1 MCGVPQAQLALT
13 AISAVGQVQE
23 YREQKALAASKRA
36 ANDRTRENA
45 QVAYMRDINK
55 IDQEK
60 VQADQEKA
68 VAEFKTKQE
77 SKKKLAQALNLN
89 AGNAVAIVQDIGSLY
104 NDEYTEINRDYKG
117 DMITL
122 AAQTTDA
129 YANMSKVYNSLQPV
143 VEPSRTGLL
152 LGLATTGA
160 QGYINYDT
168 ADDCLR
174 DLINYAARCIVWM
187 ERNYAGNKRID
198 NA

>member
-1 MCGVPQAQLALT
+1 MCSIQAAMAGVQ
-13 AISAVGQVQE
+13 IVGKVQE

-77 SKKKLAQALNLN
+77 SKKKLAQNLNLN
-89 AGNAVAIVQDIGSLY
+89 AGNSVAIVQDIGSLY
-104 NDEYTEINRDYKG
+104 NDEYTEINREYKG

-122 AAQTTDA
+122 ANQTTDA
-129 YANMSKVYNSLQPV
+129 YANMAKVYNSIAPV

-152 LGLATTGA
+152 LDIATTAGE
-160 QGYINYDT
+160 GYVAHTDAT
-168 ADDCLR
+168 
-174 DLINYAARCIVWM
+174 
-187 ERNYAGNKRID
+187 KPQK
-198 NA
+198 

>member
-60 VQADQEKA
+60 VLADQEKA

-152 LGLATTGA
+152 LGLGTTVA

-168 ADDCLR
+168 ATK
-174 DLINYAARCIVWM
+174 A
-187 ERNYAGNKRID
+187 KTTT
-198 NA
+198 

>member
-1 MCGVPQAQLALT
+1 MCSVQAAMAGVQ
-13 AISAVGQVQE
+13 IVGKVQE
-23 YREQKALAASKRA
+23 HREAKALAASKRA

-60 VQADQEKA
+60 VQADQEKT

-89 AGNAVAIVQDIGSLY
+89 VGNNVAIVQDIGSLY

-122 AAQTTDA
+122 ANQTTDA
-129 YANMSKVYNSLQPV
+129 YANMAKVFNSLQPV

-152 LGLATTGA
+152 LDIASTAGT
-160 QGYINYDT
+160 GYIAHTDAT
-168 ADDCLR
+168 KA
-174 DLINYAARCIVWM
+174 
-187 ERNYAGNKRID
+187 KTS
-198 NA
+198 

>member
-1 MCGVPQAQLALT
+1 MCSIQAAMAGGQ
-13 AISAVGQVQE
+13 IVGKVQE

-77 SKKKLAQALNLN
+77 SKKKLAQNLNLN
-89 AGNAVAIVQDIGSLY
+89 AGNSVAIVQDIGSLY
-104 NDEYTEINRDYKG
+104 NDEYTEINREYKG

-122 AAQTTDA
+122 ANQTTDA
-129 YANMSKVYNSLQPV
+129 YANMAKVYNSIAPV
-143 VEPSRTGLL
+143 TEPSRTGLL
-152 LGLATTGA
+152 LDIATTAGE
-160 QGYINYDT
+160 GYVAHTDAT
-168 ADDCLR
+168 KA
-174 DLINYAARCIVWM
+174 
-187 ERNYAGNKRID
+187 NKG
-198 NA
+198 

>member
-60 VQADQEKA
+60 VLADQEKA

-89 AGNAVAIVQDIGSLY
+89 VGNNVAIVQDIGSLY

-122 AAQTTDA
+122 AGQTTDA
-129 YANMSKVYNSLQPV
+129 YANMAKVFNSLQPV

-152 LGLATTGA
+152 LDIASTAGT
-160 QGYINYDT
+160 GYIAHTDAT
-168 ADDCLR
+168 KA
-174 DLINYAARCIVWM
+174 
-187 ERNYAGNKRID
+187 KTS
-198 NA
+198 

>member
-1 MCGVPQAQLALT
+1 MCSIQAAMAGVQ
-13 AISAVGQVQE
+13 IVGKVQE

-60 VQADQEKA
+60 VLADQEKA

-77 SKKKLAQALNLN
+77 SKKKLAQNLNLN

-104 NDEYTEINRDYKG
+104 SDEYTEINREYKG

-122 AAQTTDA
+122 ANQTTDA
-129 YANMSKVYNSLQPV
+129 YANMAKVYNSIAPV
-143 VEPSRTGLL
+143 TEPSRTGLL
-152 LGLATTGA
+152 LDIATTAGEGYVAHTDATKA
-160 QGYINYDT
+160 Q
-168 ADDCLR
+168 
-174 DLINYAARCIVWM
+174 
-187 ERNYAGNKRID
+187 K
-198 NA
+198 

>member
-1 MCGVPQAQLALT
+1 MCSIQAAMAGVQ
-13 AISAVGQVQE
+13 IVGKVQE
-23 YREQKALAASKRA
+23 HREAKALAASKRA

-60 VQADQEKA
+60 VQADQEKT

-89 AGNAVAIVQDIGSLY
+89 AGNRVAIVQDIGSLY
-104 NDEYTEINRDYKG
+104 NDEYTEINREYKG

-122 AAQTTDA
+122 ANQTTDA

-152 LGLATTGA
+152 LDIASTAGT
-160 QGYINYDT
+160 GYIAHTDAT
-168 ADDCLR
+168 KPKT
-174 DLINYAARCIVWM
+174 
-187 ERNYAGNKRID
+187 G
-198 NA
+198 

>member
-1 MCGVPQAQLALT
+1 MCSIQAAMAGVQ
-13 AISAVGQVQE
+13 IVGKVQE

-89 AGNAVAIVQDIGSLY
+89 AGNSVVIVQDIGSLY
-104 NDEYTEINRDYKG
+104 NDEYTEINREYKG
-117 DMITL
+117 DKITL
-122 AAQTTDA
+122 ANQTIDA
-129 YANMSKVYNSLQPV
+129 YANMAKVYNSIAPV
-143 VEPSRTGLL
+143 TEPSRTGLL
-152 LGLATTGA
+152 LDVATTAGE
-160 QGYINYDT
+160 GYVAHTD
-168 ADDCLR
+168 AMK
-174 DLINYAARCIVWM
+174 A
-187 ERNYAGNKRID
+187 NKE
-198 NA
+198 

>member
-13 AISAVGQVQE
+13 AISAVGQIQE
-23 YREQKALAASKRA
+23 YNEKKALAASKRRA
-36 ANDRTRENA
+36 QAVTIENA
-45 QVAYMRDINK
+45 NRAYIRDINK

-122 AAQTTDA
+122 AGQTTDA
-129 YANMSKVYNSLQPV
+129 YANMAKVYNSLDPV

-168 ADDCLR
+168 ATK
-174 DLINYAARCIVWM
+174 A
-187 ERNYAGNKRID
+187 KKT
-198 NA
+198 

>member
-1 MCGVPQAQLALT
+1 MCGVPQAQLALSV
-13 AISAVGQVQE
+13 ISAVGKVQE

-36 ANDRTRENA
+36 SQDRTRENA

-89 AGNAVAIVQDIGSLY
+89 AGNRVAIVQDIGSLY
-104 NDEYTEINRDYKG
+104 NSEYTEINRDYKG

-122 AAQTTDA
+122 AGQTTDA
-129 YANMSKVYNSLQPV
+129 YANMAKVFNSLQPV

-152 LGLATTGA
+152 LDLGTTAA

-168 ADDCLR
+168 ATK
-174 DLINYAARCIVWM
+174 A
-187 ERNYAGNKRID
+187 KKQ
-198 NA
+198 

>member
-1 MCGVPQAQLALT
+1 MCSVQAAMAGVQ
-13 AISAVGQVQE
+13 IVGKVQE
-23 YREQKALAASKRA
+23 HREAKALAASKRA

-60 VQADQEKA
+60 VQADQEKT

-89 AGNAVAIVQDIGSLY
+89 AGNRVAIVQDIGSLY

-122 AAQTTDA
+122 AGQTTDA
-129 YANMSKVYNSLQPV
+129 YANMAKVFNSLQPV

-152 LGLATTGA
+152 LDIASTAGT
-160 QGYINYDT
+160 GYIAHTDAT
-168 ADDCLR
+168 KA
-174 DLINYAARCIVWM
+174 
-187 ERNYAGNKRID
+187 KTS
-198 NA
+198 

>member
-1 MCGVPQAQLALT
+1 MCSVQAAMAGVQ
-13 AISAVGQVQE
+13 IVGKVQE
-23 YREQKALAASKRA
+23 HREAKALAASKRA

-60 VQADQEKA
+60 VLADQEKA

-89 AGNAVAIVQDIGSLY
+89 AGNRVAIVQDIGSLY
-104 NDEYTEINRDYKG
+104 NSEYTEINRDYKG

-122 AAQTTDA
+122 AGQTTDA
-129 YANMSKVYNSLQPV
+129 YANMAKVFNSLQPV

-152 LGLATTGA
+152 LDIASTAGT
-160 QGYINYDT
+160 GYIAHTDAT
-168 ADDCLR
+168 KPKT
-174 DLINYAARCIVWM
+174 
-187 ERNYAGNKRID
+187 G
-198 NA
+198 

>member
-1 MCGVPQAQLALT
+1 MCGVPQAQLALSV
-13 AISAVGQVQE
+13 ISAVGKVQE

-36 ANDRTRENA
+36 SQDRTRENA

-60 VQADQEKA
+60 VLADQEKA

-89 AGNAVAIVQDIGSLY
+89 VGNNVAIVQDIGSLY

-122 AAQTTDA
+122 AGQTTDA
-129 YANMSKVYNSLQPV
+129 YANMAKVFNSLQPV

-152 LGLATTGA
+152 LDLGTTAA

-168 ADDCLR
+168 ATK
-174 DLINYAARCIVWM
+174 A
-187 ERNYAGNKRID
+187 KKQ
-198 NA
+198 

>member
-1 MCGVPQAQLALT
+1 MCSIQAAMAGVQ
-13 AISAVGQVQE
+13 IVGKVQE

-89 AGNAVAIVQDIGSLY
+89 AGNRVAIVQDIGSLY
-104 NDEYTEINRDYKG
+104 NDEYTEINREYKG

-122 AAQTTDA
+122 ANQTTDA
-129 YANMSKVYNSLQPV
+129 YANMAKVYNSIAPV
-143 VEPSRTGLL
+143 TEPSRTGLL
-152 LGLATTGA
+152 LDIATTAGEGYVAHTDATKA
-160 QGYINYDT
+160 Q
-168 ADDCLR
+168 
-174 DLINYAARCIVWM
+174 
-187 ERNYAGNKRID
+187 E
-198 NA
+198 

>member
-1 MCGVPQAQLALT
+1 MCSIQAAMAGVQ
-13 AISAVGQVQE
+13 IVGKVQE

-89 AGNAVAIVQDIGSLY
+89 AGNAVVIVQDIGSLY
-104 NDEYTEINRDYKG
+104 NDEYTEINREYKG

-122 AAQTTDA
+122 ANQTTDA
-129 YANMSKVYNSLQPV
+129 YANMAKVFNSIAPV
-143 VEPSRTGLL
+143 TEPSRTGLL
-152 LGLATTGA
+152 LDIATTAGE
-160 QGYINYDT
+160 GYVAHTDAT
-168 ADDCLR
+168 KA
-174 DLINYAARCIVWM
+174 
-187 ERNYAGNKRID
+187 NKG
-198 NA
+198 

>member
-60 VQADQEKA
+60 VLADQEKA

-89 AGNAVAIVQDIGSLY
+89 VGNNLAIVQDIGSLY

-122 AAQTTDA
+122 AGQTTDA
-129 YANMSKVYNSLQPV
+129 YANMAKVFNSLQPV

-152 LGLATTGA
+152 LDIASTAGT
-160 QGYINYDT
+160 GYIAHTDAT
-168 ADDCLR
+168 KA
-174 DLINYAARCIVWM
+174 
-187 ERNYAGNKRID
+187 KTS
-198 NA
+198 

>member
-13 AISAVGQVQE
+13 AISAVGKVQE

-89 AGNAVAIVQDIGSLY
+89 VGNNVAIVQDIGSLY

-122 AAQTTDA
+122 AGQTTDA
-129 YANMSKVYNSLQPV
+129 YANMAKVFNSLQPV

-152 LGLATTGA
+152 LDIASTAGT
-160 QGYINYDT
+160 GYIAHTDAT
-168 ADDCLR
+168 KA
-174 DLINYAARCIVWM
+174 
-187 ERNYAGNKRID
+187 KTS
-198 NA
+198 

>member
-1 MCGVPQAQLALT
+1 MCSVQAAMAGVQ
-13 AISAVGQVQE
+13 IVGKVQE
-23 YREQKALAASKRA
+23 HREAKALAASKRA

-60 VQADQEKA
+60 VQADQEKT

-89 AGNAVAIVQDIGSLY
+89 AGNRVAIVQDIGSLY

-122 AAQTTDA
+122 ANQTTDA
-129 YANMSKVYNSLQPV
+129 YANMAKVFNSLQPV

-152 LGLATTGA
+152 LDIASTAGT
-160 QGYINYDT
+160 GYIAHTDAT
-168 ADDCLR
+168 KA
-174 DLINYAARCIVWM
+174 
-187 ERNYAGNKRID
+187 KTS
-198 NA
+198 

>member
-1 MCGVPQAQLALT
+1 MCSVKAAMAGVQ
-13 AISAVGQVQE
+13 IVGKVQE
-23 YREQKALAASKRA
+23 HREAKALAASKRA

-60 VQADQEKA
+60 VQADQEKT

-89 AGNAVAIVQDIGSLY
+89 AGNRVAIVQDIGSLY

-122 AAQTTDA
+122 AGQTTDA
-129 YANMSKVYNSLQPV
+129 YANMAKVFNSLQPV

-152 LGLATTGA
+152 LDIASTAGT
-160 QGYINYDT
+160 GYIAHTDAT
-168 ADDCLR
+168 KA
-174 DLINYAARCIVWM
+174 
-187 ERNYAGNKRID
+187 KTS
-198 NA
+198 

>member
-60 VQADQEKA
+60 VQADQEKT

-89 AGNAVAIVQDIGSLY
+89 AGNSVAIVQDIGSLY
-104 NDEYTEINRDYKG
+104 NSEYTEINRDYKG

-129 YANMSKVYNSLQPV
+129 YENMSKVYNSLQPV

-152 LGLATTGA
+152 LDIASTAGT
-160 QGYINYDT
+160 GYIAHTDAT
-168 ADDCLR
+168 KPKT
-174 DLINYAARCIVWM
+174 
-187 ERNYAGNKRID
+187 G
-198 NA
+198 

>member
-89 AGNAVAIVQDIGSLY
+89 AGNRVAIVQDIGSLY

-122 AAQTTDA
+122 AGQTTDA
-129 YANMSKVYNSLQPV
+129 YANMAKVFNSLQPV

-152 LGLATTGA
+152 LDLGTTAA

-168 ADDCLR
+168 AVKADK
-174 DLINYAARCIVWM
+174 
-187 ERNYAGNKRID
+187 G
-198 NA
+198 

>member
-1 MCGVPQAQLALT
+1 MCSIQAAMAGVQ
-13 AISAVGQVQE
+13 IVGKVQE

-89 AGNAVAIVQDIGSLY
+89 AGNRVAIVQDIGSLY

-152 LGLATTGA
+152 LDIASTAGT
-160 QGYINYDT
+160 GYIAHTDAT
-168 ADDCLR
+168 KPKT
-174 DLINYAARCIVWM
+174 
-187 ERNYAGNKRID
+187 G
-198 NA
+198 

>member
-1 MCGVPQAQLALT
+1 MCSIQAAMAGVQ
-13 AISAVGQVQE
+13 IVGKVQE

-89 AGNAVAIVQDIGSLY
+89 AGNRVAIVQDIGSLY

-122 AAQTTDA
+122 ANQTTDA
-129 YANMSKVYNSLQPV
+129 YANMAKVFNSLQPV

-152 LGLATTGA
+152 LDIASTAGT
-160 QGYINYDT
+160 GYIAHTDAT
-168 ADDCLR
+168 KPKT
-174 DLINYAARCIVWM
+174 
-187 ERNYAGNKRID
+187 G
-198 NA
+198 

>member
-1 MCGVPQAQLALT
+1 MCSIQAAMAGVQ
-13 AISAVGQVQE
+13 IVGKVQE

-36 ANDRTRENA
+36 SQNQTRINANI
-45 QVAYMRDINK
+45 AYMRDINK

-89 AGNAVAIVQDIGSLY
+89 AGNSIAIVQDIGSLY

-152 LGLATTGA
+152 LDLATTGA

-168 ADDCLR
+168 ATK
-174 DLINYAARCIVWM
+174 A
-187 ERNYAGNKRID
+187 KTT
-198 NA
+198 

>member
-1 MCGVPQAQLALT
+1 MCSIQAAMAGVQ
-13 AISAVGQVQE
+13 IVGKVQE
-23 YREQKALAASKRA
+23 YREQKALAASKRE
-36 ANDRTRENA
+36 ANNRTRENA

-89 AGNAVAIVQDIGSLY
+89 AGNRVAIVQDIGSLY
-104 NDEYTEINRDYKG
+104 NDEYTEINREYKG

-122 AAQTTDA
+122 AGQTTDA
-129 YANMSKVYNSLQPV
+129 YANMAKVYNSLEPV

-168 ADDCLR
+168 AK
-174 DLINYAARCIVWM
+174 AAKKIT
-187 ERNYAGNKRID
+187 
-198 NA
+198 